1 MPSVSPMDSRHSS
14 AMKGASSGQPAA
26 NTAEQNKVRTAK
38 VARISTKMLA
48 KPSSNG
54 CKEN

>member
-38 VARISTKMLA
+38 AARISTKMLA